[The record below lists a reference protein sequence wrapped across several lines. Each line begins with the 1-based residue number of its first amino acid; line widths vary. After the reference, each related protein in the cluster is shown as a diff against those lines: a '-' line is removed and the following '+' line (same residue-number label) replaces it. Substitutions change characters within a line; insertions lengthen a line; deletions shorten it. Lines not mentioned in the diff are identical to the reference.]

1 MIDNSHKKTFDN
13 VGEFPCLPSYF
24 NLTLIDTIENW
35 QSEFLQLMGQVYPEK
50 KREKKKIDK
59 KRRWLQIYQ

>member
-1 MIDNSHKKTFDN
+1 MPTS
-13 VGEFPCLPSYF
+13 FPCLPSHF

-35 QSEFLQLMGQVYPEK
+35 QSEFLQLMGQVDPEK